1 MDINLPQN
9 EKKTLFRFLAL
20 YIFFTLVVL
29 SLGSYLY
36 FSASKEIHIQQNQLA
51 LNNYANEFI
60 IKLKDLHDDTTD
72 KLIYPRDEKYKTSLY
87 DKEYNLLY
95 STLEFP
101 KARLED
107 IILKDNTII
116 RYIKNPHDYYI
127 NTQYVIVEYKDD
139 KKWLFE
145 IYKNIFLYGSL
156 FFIFMIV
163 VGYYLL
169 QLFLKPMKDALY
181 LLDRFIKDTT
191 HELNTPVSTIVT
203 NIEMID
209 KDKIEDKFIQK
220 SINRIDIG
228 AKTISNLYEDLTFL
242 VLDNKIISH
251 DVDINLKDT
260 VMQRV
265 EYFSSQVAMKKIEF
279 ILDLEDKVIRI
290 DEKKI
295 IKVIDNLI
303 SNAIKYNKIG
313 GTITIVLNE
322 NSLSIEDSGK
332 GILQENIEM
341 MFDRYSRFDKSVG
354 GFGIGLNIVKIICDE
369 YGVFIGIESEED
381 KYTKVVL
388 GFKK

>member
-1 MDINLPQN
+1 MDIDLPQN

-20 YIFFTLVVL
+20 YIFFTIVVL
-29 SLGSYLY
+29 TLSIYLY
-36 FSASKEIHIQQNQLA
+36 FSSSIEIYKQQNEIE

-60 IKLKDLHDDTTD
+60 IKLKDLHDDTTNS
-72 KLIYPRDEKYKTSLY
+72 LIYPRDEKYKTSLY

-107 IILKDNTII
+107 IILKDSTII
-116 RYIKNPHDYYI
+116 RYIKNPQDYYI
-127 NTQYVIVEYKDD
+127 NTQYVIVEFKDD
-139 KKWLFE
+139 KKWLYE
-145 IYKNIFLYGSL
+145 IYQNIFIYGSS
-156 FFIFMIV
+156 FFIFMVV
-163 VGYYLL
+163 VGYFLL

-209 KDKIEDKFIQK
+209 KDNLDDKFLQK
-220 SINRIDIG
+220 TINRIDIG

-242 VLDNKIISH
+242 VLDNKIISK
-251 DVDINLKDT
+251 DIDINLKEI
-260 VMQRV
+260 VLQRV
-265 EYFSSQVAMKKIEF
+265 EYFASQVAMKKIDF
-279 ILDLEDKVIRI
+279 VLYLEDKVVYI

-313 GTITIVLNE
+313 GKITIKLDDNA
-322 NSLSIEDSGK
+322 LSIEDSGK
-332 GILQENIEM
+332 GISEENIKM
-341 MFDRYSRFDKSVG
+341 MFDRYARFDKSVG
-354 GFGIGLNIVKIICDE
+354 GFGIGLNIVKMVCDE
-369 YGVFIGIESEED
+369 YGVSIGIESEKD
-381 KYTKVVL
+381 KFTRVIL
-388 GFKK
+388 RF

>member
-1 MDINLPQN
+1 MDIDLPQN

-20 YIFFTLVVL
+20 YIFFTIVVL
-29 SLGSYLY
+29 TLSIYLY
-36 FSASKEIHIQQNQLA
+36 FSSSIEIYKQQNEIE

-72 KLIYPRDEKYKTSLY
+72 SLIYPRDEKYKTSLY

-107 IILKDNTII
+107 IILKDSTII
-116 RYIKNPHDYYI
+116 RYIKNPEDYYI
-127 NTQYVIVEYKDD
+127 NTQYVIVELKDD
-139 KKWLFE
+139 KKWLYE
-145 IYKNIFLYGSL
+145 IYQNIFICGSL
-156 FFIFMIV
+156 FFIFMV
-163 VGYYLL
+163 VIGYFLL

-203 NIEMID
+203 NIELID
-209 KDKIEDKFIQK
+209 KDNLDDKFLQK
-220 SINRIDIG
+220 TINRIDIG

-242 VLDNKIISH
+242 VLDNKIISK
-251 DVDINLKDT
+251 DIDINLKDI
-260 VMQRV
+260 VLQRV
-265 EYFSSQVAMKKIEF
+265 EYFSSQATMKKIEF
-279 ILDLEDKVIRI
+279 VLDLEDMVVCI

-303 SNAIKYNKIG
+303 SNAIKYNKIDG
-313 GTITIVLNE
+313 KITIKLDDNI
-322 NSLSIEDSGK
+322 LSIEDSGK
-332 GILQENIEM
+332 GISQENINM
-341 MFDRYSRFDKSVG
+341 MFDRYARFDKSVG
-354 GFGIGLNIVKIICDE
+354 GFGIGLSIVKMVCDE
-369 YGVFIGIESEED
+369 YGVSIGIESQQD

-388 GFKK
+388 KF

>member
-1 MDINLPQN
+1 
-9 EKKTLFRFLAL
+9 
-20 YIFFTLVVL
+20 
-29 SLGSYLY
+29 
-36 FSASKEIHIQQNQLA
+36 
-51 LNNYANEFI
+51 
-60 IKLKDLHDDTTD
+60 
-72 KLIYPRDEKYKTSLY
+72 
-87 DKEYNLLY
+87 
-95 STLEFP
+95 
-101 KARLED
+101 
-107 IILKDNTII
+107 
-116 RYIKNPHDYYI
+116 
-127 NTQYVIVEYKDD
+127 
-139 KKWLFE
+139 
-145 IYKNIFLYGSL
+145 
-156 FFIFMIV
+156 
-163 VGYYLL
+163 
-169 QLFLKPMKDALY
+169 
-181 LLDRFIKDTT
+181 
-191 HELNTPVSTIVT
+191 
-203 NIEMID
+203 MID
-209 KDKIEDKFIQK
+209 KDKIEDKFTQK

>member
-1 MDINLPQN
+1 MDIDLPQN

-20 YIFFTLVVL
+20 YIFFTIVVL
-29 SLGSYLY
+29 TLSIYLY
-36 FSASKEIHIQQNQLA
+36 FSSSIEIYKQQNEIE

-72 KLIYPRDEKYKTSLY
+72 SLIYPRDEKYKTSLY

-107 IILKDNTII
+107 IILKDSTII
-116 RYIKNPHDYYI
+116 RYIKNPQDYYI
-127 NTQYVIVEYKDD
+127 NTQYVIVEFKDD
-139 KKWLFE
+139 KKWLYE
-145 IYKNIFLYGSL
+145 IYQNIFIYGSS
-156 FFIFMIV
+156 FFIFMVV
-163 VGYYLL
+163 VGYFLL

-209 KDKIEDKFIQK
+209 KDNLDDKFLQK
-220 SINRIDIG
+220 TINRIDIG

-242 VLDNKIISH
+242 VLDNKIISK
-251 DVDINLKDT
+251 DIDINLKEI
-260 VMQRV
+260 VLQRV
-265 EYFSSQVAMKKIEF
+265 EYFASQVAMKKIDF
-279 ILDLEDKVIRI
+279 VLYLEDKVVYI

-303 SNAIKYNKIG
+303 SNAIKYNNIAGK
-313 GTITIVLNE
+313 ITIKLDE
-322 NSLSIEDSGK
+322 NILSIEDSGK
-332 GILQENIEM
+332 GISEENIKM
-341 MFDRYSRFDKSVG
+341 MFDRYARFDKSVG
-354 GFGIGLNIVKIICDE
+354 GFGIGLNIVKMVCDE
-369 YGVFIGIESEED
+369 YGVSIGIESEKD
-381 KYTKVVL
+381 KFTRVIL
-388 GFKK
+388 RF